1 MALKVRDGGRAGAG
15 VATKKRR
22 GKSARAAVPLLANNL
37 EFSAAP
43 GFSWNHAV
51 GGPPPSRRL
60 TAWPV
65 REAIHWQPFLTPVQ

>member
-1 MALKVRDGGRAGAG
+1 MALKVGDGGRAGAG

-37 EFSAAP
+37 EFSVAP

-60 TAWPV
+60 TAWAV
-65 REAIHWQPFLTPVQ
+65 REAMHRPPFLIPVR